1 MKISPNTTC
10 PCGSNIKY
18 KRCCQVFHKGKNPKT
33 AIELMKSRY
42 SAYVVGDVNYIIKT
56 THQEN
61 PDFTLAL
68 KQWKNDILSFSKNS
82 DFKKLTILDFVDL
95 GLEAF
100 VTFEVKLYIN
110 NQDETFIEKSRFL
123 KEDDRWLYHS
133 GEF

>member
-1 MKISPNTTC
+1 
-10 PCGSNIKY
+10 
-18 KRCCQVFHKGKNPKT
+18 
-33 AIELMKSRY
+33 MKSRY